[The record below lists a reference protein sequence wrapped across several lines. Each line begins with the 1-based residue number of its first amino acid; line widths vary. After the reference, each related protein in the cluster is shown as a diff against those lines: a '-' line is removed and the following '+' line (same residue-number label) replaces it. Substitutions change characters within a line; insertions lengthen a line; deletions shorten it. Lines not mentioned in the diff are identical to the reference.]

1 MQAARPHT
9 SSNRLYLTTWSSMQV
24 PRPYIASSSL
34 FDNVE
39 LSYRPL
45 GPSALRSGHL
55 YLMNQTSY
63 CGRSLDPSLSHLYL
77 MTRTTDHDELPTS
90 RDRPRPSSRRAPLQL
105 HLQAEGSAPFVSFW
119 GHPVYSFSLIRIFS
133 HRVFPNEVFNEAS
146 PHRGSK
152 GVNPRP
158 PVEDIIRHTLL
169 YSTSPHYTRLKEW
182 GTGRAG
188 DLAPPLTKEAKIQIF
203 VHEVYSPD
211 GDRSAHSSTLFH
223 LEYSRLR
230 EWGTPDRVY
239 RLGPPGLTT
248 IGPGQRPTHILRI
261 SFVLLYCLY
270 VICM

>member
-1 MQAARPHT
+1 
-9 SSNRLYLTTWSSMQV
+9 
-24 PRPYIASSSL
+24 
-34 FDNVE
+34 
-39 LSYRPL
+39 
-45 GPSALRSGHL
+45 
-55 YLMNQTSY
+55 MNQTSY

-105 HLQAEGSAPFVSFW
+105 HLQAEGFAPFVSFW

-133 HRVFPNEVFNEAS
+133 HKVFPNEVFNEAS

-158 PVEDIIRHTLL
+158 PVEDIIRHALL
-169 YSTSPHYTRLKEW
+169 YSSSPHYTRLKEW

-188 DLAPPLTKEAKIQIF
+188 DLAPPLTKEAEIQIF

-211 GDRSAHSSTLFH
+211 DDRSAHSSTLFR

-239 RLGPPGLTT
+239 RLGPPGLMT
-248 IGPGQRPTHILRI
+248 IGPGQRLTHILRI

>member
-1 MQAARPHT
+1 M
-9 SSNRLYLTTWSSMQV
+9 TWSSYAG
-24 PRPYIASSSL
+24 PSAAHIAQSSL
-34 FDNVE
+34 FDDVE

-90 RDRPRPSSRRAPLQL
+90 GDRPRPSSRRAPLQL
-105 HLQAEGSAPFVSFW
+105 HLQAEGLAPFVSFW

-158 PVEDIIRHTLL
+158 PVEDIIRHALL
-169 YSTSPHYTRLKEW
+169 YSSSPH
-182 GTGRAG
+182 
-188 DLAPPLTKEAKIQIF
+188 
-203 VHEVYSPD
+203 
-211 GDRSAHSSTLFH
+211 
-223 LEYSRLR
+223 
-230 EWGTPDRVY
+230 
-239 RLGPPGLTT
+239 
-248 IGPGQRPTHILRI
+248 
-261 SFVLLYCLY
+261 
-270 VICM
+270 